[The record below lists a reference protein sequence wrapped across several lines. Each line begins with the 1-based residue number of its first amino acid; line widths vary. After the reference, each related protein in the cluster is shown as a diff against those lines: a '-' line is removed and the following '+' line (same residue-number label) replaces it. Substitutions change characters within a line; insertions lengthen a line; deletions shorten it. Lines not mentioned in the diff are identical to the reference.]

1 MTRLNKIKRNATN
14 VSFLIISALV
24 IAAIMVADKNVGMN
38 LMAAA
43 IGLSV
48 FMTIV
53 SADFRR
59 MF

>member
-1 MTRLNKIKRNATN
+1 MTQLNKIKRKATDV
-14 VSFLIISALV
+14 VSIIIVGLF
-24 IAAIMVADKNVGMN
+24 IAAIMVADKNIGMN
-38 LMAAA
+38 LGAAA